1 MIEIDLCEVLAHS
14 THVASFL
21 NIILGAAHYARYFL
35 LNGHHACNSF
45 SACAGASDKEFS
57 KRKRMFAS
65 LLRALVVIVLAMQI
79 NCTGSLQLAKPW
91 AAPMQYSTGLA
102 DTPFPPRDFA
112 MFDAVNGRVLMW
124 SDVIDLT
131 AWADVIVISH
141 EQSCLGGVW
150 MQDALTEDVLA
161 AFPPSSFF
169 ESTGD
174 VATVVTE
181 LNNSPKDSRRV
192 LIHYTGVEPLH
203 DVATA
208 IRTAHP
214 TDNVFTLALVSS
226 SVRFLRNEDVRKADV
241 VAYTAPTRVVPP
253 SDLQSDQP
261 RSPKDLKIRK

>member
-1 MIEIDLCEVLAHS
+1 
-14 THVASFL
+14 
-21 NIILGAAHYARYFL
+21 
-35 LNGHHACNSF
+35 
-45 SACAGASDKEFS
+45 
-57 KRKRMFAS
+57 
-65 LLRALVVIVLAMQI
+65 
-79 NCTGSLQLAKPW
+79 
-91 AAPMQYSTGLA
+91 MQYSTTLA

-141 EQSCLGGVW
+141 EKTCLGGVW
-150 MQDALTEDVLA
+150 MQEALTEDVLA

-174 VATVVTE
+174 PATVVTE
-181 LNNSPKDSRRV
+181 LDNSRKDSRRV
-192 LIHYTGVEPLH
+192 VIHYMGNDPLH
-203 DVATA
+203 DVASA
-208 IRTAHP
+208 IRKAHR
-214 TDNVFTLALVSS
+214 TDNVFTIALVSS

-261 RSPKDLKIRK
+261 RSPKDLEFRK

>member
-1 MIEIDLCEVLAHS
+1 VIEIDLCEVLAHS

-21 NIILGAAHYARYFL
+21 NTKIGVTQHGRSCLLDGSLGR
-35 LNGHHACNSF
+35 
-45 SACAGASDKEFS
+45 DKGCDGYRAFG
-57 KRKRMFAS
+57 KKFTM
-65 LLRALVVIVLAMQI
+65 LMRALALPMLVLALALQI

-91 AAPMQYSTGLA
+91 AAPMQYSTALA

-141 EQSCLGGVW
+141 EKTCPGGAW
-150 MQDALTEDVLA
+150 MQDALTEDVVA

-169 ESTGD
+169 ESTD
-174 VATVVTE
+174 DAATVVTE

-192 LIHYTGVEPLH
+192 LIHYTGAEPLH
-203 DVATA
+203 DIASA
-208 IRTAHP
+208 IRKAHP
-214 TDNVFTLALVSS
+214 TDNVFTIALVPSPA
-226 SVRFLRNEDVRKADV
+226 RFLRNEDVRKADV

-261 RSPKDLKIRK
+261 RSTQDLQMRN